1 MERSGSVSAT
11 SGQISRTQQYERSRQ
26 VEVAREVRRE
36 QGAETEIST
45 KTTTEKTVETTRVRR
60 ELESRIRELN
70 RKLDELGRGSSQFEL
85 SSGDEPVIRLV
96 DDSGRTFDLKR
107 NVDEFLAAD
116 PAEQSGLLVNT
127 VI

>member
-96 DDSGRTFDLKR
+96 DDSGRTFDLKQ
-107 NVDEFLAAD
+107 NVDEFLATD
-116 PAEQSGLLVNT
+116 PSARSGLLVNT

>member
-96 DDSGRTFDLKR
+96 DDSGRTFDLKQ